1 LLPYSLGG
9 FRGANSKETEMRTAE
24 ARLRWSSFEWAVTG
38 LLAICA
44 ALLGFYVAMMWSYL
58 PAITTTATSS
68 ASTKNH
74 AETNAVLSGLKE
86 QQALTNS
93 KLDAIQNELR
103 ALNQKA
109 AGAANVTPPPQAT
122 PEAAGAPRAGGRLSR

>member
-1 LLPYSLGG
+1 METLRVGSDGIAGHLRCAVRVLCCDDVVLFASHHD
-9 FRGANSKETEMRTAE
+9 NSNQQ
-24 ARLRWSSFEWAVTG
+24 RLK
-38 LLAICA
+38 
-44 ALLGFYVAMMWSYL
+44 
-58 PAITTTATSS
+58 
-68 ASTKNH
+68 TKNH
-74 AETNAVLSGLKE
+74 AETDAVLSGLKE